1 MHGGKDPPSMQDAL
15 KFMQGKD
22 VTYVNPYLQDGLY
35 YEHNLDAYEDLAGML
50 GLKPDGSF
58 DKSLIAKDLHNPV
71 INQISIRH
79 KGVEWFG
86 TRASEKL
93 AEAAAKEAQAAA
105 LSGAAK
111 EALLKEAMDLRY
123 RAVGDMCE
131 GIRQIVKQTEK
142 IIIARGIARTGGNPL
157 PADLNEMH
165 VLAMRVG
172 QDVSPTEFAKVLRT
186 KCNMSLFEWADAV
199 SRYVNV
205 KATLPG
211 VIDFSPGVSGA
222 VKKGIDDALDRE
234 KKKQQSGRR

>member
-1 MHGGKDPPSMQDAL
+1 M
-15 KFMQGKD
+15 
-22 VTYVNPYLQDGLY
+22 
-35 YEHNLDAYEDLAGML
+35 
-50 GLKPDGSF
+50 
-58 DKSLIAKDLHNPV
+58 
-71 INQISIRH
+71 
-79 KGVEWFG
+79 EWFG